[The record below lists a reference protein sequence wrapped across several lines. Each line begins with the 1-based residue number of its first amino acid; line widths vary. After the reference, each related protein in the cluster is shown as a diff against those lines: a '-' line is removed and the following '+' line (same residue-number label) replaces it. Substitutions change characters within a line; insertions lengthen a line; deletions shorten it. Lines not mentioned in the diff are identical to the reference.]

1 MVSTVN
7 VSMCIFQ
14 SDSWFPLLM
23 SVCVYFRVT
32 HGFHCYYQYVYISGR
47 LVVSSVNVSM
57 GIFQSDSWFPM
68 LMSVWVY
75 FRVTHGFHC

>member
-7 VSMCIFQ
+7 ISMYIFQ
-14 SDSWFPLLM
+14 SDM
-23 SVCVYFRVT
+23 
-32 HGFHCYYQYVYISGR
+32 
-47 LVVSSVNVSM
+47 VSTVNVSM
-57 GIFQSDSWFPM
+57 GIFQSDSWFPL